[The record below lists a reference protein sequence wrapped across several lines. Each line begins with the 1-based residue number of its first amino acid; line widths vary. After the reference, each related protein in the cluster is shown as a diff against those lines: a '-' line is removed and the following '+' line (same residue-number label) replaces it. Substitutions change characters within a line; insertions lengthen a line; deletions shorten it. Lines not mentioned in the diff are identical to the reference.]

1 MYQRQKS
8 KYLLY
13 IWVFL
18 AFSLVIIAMASVYFS
33 NKTIDVKKRE
43 LALEKKYIDLENKII
58 QKEKLYRQIS
68 DNIDQLQELIGQKES
83 TRSENIDKVLKKSTP
98 IIKRMVLKNIPIG
111 YPVDSKRVTSNF
123 GYRIHPIYHE
133 ERFHHGIDIGGEM
146 GLPIYA
152 TADAIVEFSGFT
164 SGGYGNLVILSH
176 NFGFKSMYGH
186 MQDNLKVKKGD
197 FVKKGEIIGYLGN
210 SGLST
215 GPHLHY
221 EIRYIKK
228 YIDPKYFIAANSR
241 GFEKLLKSTPQIRW
255 QPLINSITA
264 SYRKFTSL

>member
-13 IWVFL
+13 VWVFV
-18 AFSLVIIAMASVYFS
+18 AFSLVIVAMFSLYFS
-33 NKTIDVKKRE
+33 NKTVDVKKRE
-43 LALEKKYIDLENKII
+43 LALEKKYMDLENKIV

-68 DNIDQLQELIGQKES
+68 DNIDKIEELIGQNDSK
-83 TRSENIDKVLKKSTP
+83 RDQNIQSVIKKSTP
-98 IIKRMVLKNIPIG
+98 VIKKMVLKNLPVG
-111 YPVDSKRVTSNF
+111 YPVDSKRVTSGF
-123 GYRIHPIYHE
+123 GYRIHPIYNE
-133 ERFHHGIDIGGEM
+133 ERFHHGIDIGGKM
-146 GLPIYA
+146 GLAVYA
-152 TADAIVEFSGFT
+152 TADAIVEFAGYT
-164 SGGYGNLVILSH
+164 TGGYGNLVILSH
-176 NFGFKSMYGH
+176 NFGFQSMYGH
-186 MQDNLKVKKGD
+186 LQSDLKVRKGD

-228 YIDPKYFIAANSR
+228 FIDPKYFLVANTK
-241 GFEKLLKSTPQIRW
+241 GFEKLLESTPQISW